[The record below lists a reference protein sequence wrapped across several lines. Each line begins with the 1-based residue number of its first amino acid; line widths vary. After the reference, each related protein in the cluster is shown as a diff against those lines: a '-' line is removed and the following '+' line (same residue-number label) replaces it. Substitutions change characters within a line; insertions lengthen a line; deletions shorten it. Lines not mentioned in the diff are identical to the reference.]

1 MRRRAITLGLL
12 VCMTCV
18 AMAQDV
24 LEEMKRQ
31 PQLAANNFRVYPD
44 NNDHHYTEAP
54 ADKKPFYLSHYG
66 RHGSRYLS
74 ERNGYELPYCI
85 LSKADSL
92 GKLTQ
97 LGKKVLGEVTVIR
110 NDAHDRHGDLT
121 QPGCEQLRHIARRM
135 VEHFP
140 EVFEGNVVVD
150 AKSTTRRRCI
160 LSMGSAIQQI
170 ALMRPQLRIRM
181 DASNH
186 DMWYLNHQD
195 KQLRDSMMTHRAK
208 VAFNAYCDK
217 RENMERMMGML
228 FNDTAYANHE
238 VDRWTL
244 HYYLYKLSAV
254 VRGTILG
261 DNETLSS
268 LFTAEELYQ
277 LWQRENAWWY
287 ISYGPSL
294 LNGGKQP
301 YVQRHLL
308 RKIIEEA
315 DSCITEITPGATLRF
330 GHETV
335 MLGLSCLMGVNGLD
349 YQTMDVEELEQHG
362 WVSYRVFPK
371 GCNLQLVFYR
381 RDPFDKDVIF
391 KVLLNEEEATLPIES
406 SIAPYYRWS
415 DFRAYCLKKLD
426 AYKAN

>member
-1 MRRRAITLGLL
+1 M
-12 VCMTCV
+12 
-18 AMAQDV
+18 
-24 LEEMKRQ
+24 
-31 PQLAANNFRVYPD
+31 
-44 NNDHHYTEAP
+44 
-54 ADKKPFYLSHYG
+54 
-66 RHGSRYLS
+66 
-74 ERNGYELPYCI
+74 
-85 LSKADSL
+85 
-92 GKLTQ
+92 
-97 LGKKVLGEVTVIR
+97 LGEVTVIR

-170 ALMRPQLRIRM
+170 ALMRPDLHIKM
-181 DASNH
+181 DASYH

-349 YQTMDVEELEQHG
+349 YQTMDLEELEQHG

-406 SIAPYYRWS
+406 SIHHSQQTVAARGREVFAQTNLFDEIEIGIKNLLWGMVAKYTDEQCHNTLHDEGVALGLEMNDIS
-415 DFRAYCLKKLD
+415 HFSCLVFHFDKVGLQPHTALTSVDEVAFHLVFLVKRFLLIT
-426 AYKAN
+426 